1 MKLWRPDTCGCEF
14 EVGPGYKTLVEVT
27 RRCPAH
33 QSGTDADVFATCRA
47 ENAGKNYAREAML
60 AHLGIDDSEIGERVV
75 MGIAADAERS
85 ARALDAMIE
94 AVFSGD
100 PTAVVGDVRFVAE
113 GGVMSTITALRDD
126 LDRLTRRVP
135 DPYRWSFA
143 PDRTLVISAAGRTLS
158 AADRAAIVDGARARG
173 VTHPVR
179 VR

>member
-14 EVGPGYKTLVEVT
+14 EVGPGYKILVEVK

-33 QSGTDADVFATCRA
+33 QSGTDAEVFAACRA

-60 AHLGIDDSEIGERVV
+60 KHFGIDEDEVEERVV
-75 MGIAADAERS
+75 RHLATTAADHVA
-85 ARALDAMIE
+85 ALDALLADPGAADLA
-94 AVFSGD
+94 AVQ
-100 PTAVVGDVRFVAE
+100 
-113 GGVMSTITALRDD
+113 ALRDD

-143 PDRTLVISAAGRTLS
+143 PDRTLVIEAAGRSLS
-158 AADRAAIVDGARARG
+158 AADRAAIVKGARALG